1 MSTPSQSTAKSGLG
15 RKLPGSQDLVRDG
28 MLGQQEGEACSIR
41 GFNRVGVGVLRSGP
55 PEEEGRKKAGKD
67 RVCPMAPDVA
77 HVMWSVAGMGA
88 AKAGCAMQLGRI
100 SQSLGGGWSRTP
112 EEFGSAN
119 QTG

>member
-1 MSTPSQSTAKSGLG
+1 
-15 RKLPGSQDLVRDG
+15 
-28 MLGQQEGEACSIR
+28 
-41 GFNRVGVGVLRSGP
+41 
-55 PEEEGRKKAGKD
+55 
-67 RVCPMAPDVA
+67 MAPDVA

-119 QTG
+119 QAG

>member
-1 MSTPSQSTAKSGLG
+1 MDAGAPGLT
-15 RKLPGSQDLVRDG
+15 
-28 MLGQQEGEACSIR
+28 GQEEGEACSIR

-77 HVMWSVAGMGA
+77 HVMWPVAGKGA
-88 AKAGCAMQLGRI
+88 ATAGSAMQLGRI

-112 EEFGSAN
+112 EELGSAN
-119 QTG
+119 QAG